1 MIKGGGS
8 VANFGA
14 RSERSTVSGYSD
26 RSSGAH
32 ANAAVQE
39 NPARPNSIA

>member
-1 MIKGGGS
+1 MMKIE
-8 VANFGA
+8 A
-14 RSERSTVSGYSD
+14 RSERRTVSGYSD
-26 RSSGAH
+26 RSSGAP